1 MSVIKIAA
9 AAVIITAAS
18 LFPAQA
24 DTPLTQAQINDAIAA
39 QYAAA
44 NAKMLQAS
52 QTIASDLAKIKAAQQ
67 KIQAASDKI
76 KLASTEF
83 KIAQNVT
90 ANVDAKIANLKNQV
104 NAINTQIAALTATLN
119 KINQKIK

>member
-1 MSVIKIAA
+1 MSVIKIVT
-9 AAVIITAAS
+9 AAVLITAVS
-18 LFPAQA
+18 LIPAHA
-24 DTPLTQAQINDAIAA
+24 DTPLTQDQINAAVAA
-39 QYAAA
+39 QYAAS

-52 QTIASDLAKIKAAQQ
+52 QTIASDLVKIKAAQQ

-104 NAINTQIAALTATLN
+104 NAINTQIAALTAILN

>member
-1 MSVIKIAA
+1 MSVIKIAI
-9 AAVIITAAS
+9 AAVLITAAS
-18 LFPAQA
+18 LIPAHA
-24 DTPLTQAQINDAIAA
+24 DAPLTQDQINAAVAA
-39 QYAAA
+39 QNAAA
-44 NAKMLQAS
+44 NVKIKQAS
-52 QTIASDLAKIKAAQQ
+52 QIIVNDLAKIKDAQQ

-104 NAINTQIAALTATLN
+104 NAINTQIAALTVTLN